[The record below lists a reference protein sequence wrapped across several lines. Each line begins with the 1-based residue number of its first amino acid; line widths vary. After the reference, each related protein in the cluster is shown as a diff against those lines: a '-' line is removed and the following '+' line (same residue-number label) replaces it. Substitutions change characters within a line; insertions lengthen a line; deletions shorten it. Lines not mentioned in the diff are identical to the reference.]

1 MADAA
6 IIASNGDPR
15 ALLVRDLAS
24 IGATAA
30 MARALAELLRP
41 ADTVLL
47 RGDLGAGK
55 TTLVRMLATALGASE
70 RDIASPTFVL
80 AHEYRAV
87 RASDARTKS
96 PIARIIHIDA
106 YRVSSSD
113 DLEAAGWDQM
123 FDARTRT
130 PTPIASGGSIAI
142 IEWPDRLPPESLAP
156 AELLLAITLEASGEH
171 ARRMT
176 LSIPAAWSARPE
188 AAMIRDRPPIQ
199 CRTTGTWVAPTSE
212 TYPFASERA
221 RLADLHGWLSEG
233 YRTTREIKEGEE

>member
-1 MADAA
+1 MSTDATT
-6 IIASNGDPR
+6 ITRELKS
-15 ALLVRDLAS
+15 VE
-24 IGATAA
+24 ATGA

-41 ADTVLL
+41 GDTVLL

-55 TTLVRMLATALGASE
+55 TTLVRMLAIALGASE

-80 AHEYRAV
+80 AHEYRTTHAGK
-87 RASDARTKS
+87 ARTA

-106 YRVSSSD
+106 YRVTSSD

-130 PTPIASGGSIAI
+130 PTPVAQGGSVAI
-142 IEWPDRLPPESLAP
+142 IEWPDRLPPGSLAP
-156 AELLLAITLEASGEH
+156 AESLLTITLEASGETS
-171 ARRMT
+171 RRMT
-176 LSIPAAWSARPE
+176 LSIPPDWNARPE
-188 AAMIRDRPPIQ
+188 ATMIRDLPPIQ
-199 CRTTGTWVAPTSE
+199 CRTTGTWVPPTSE

-233 YRTTREIKEGEE
+233 YKTTREIKEGEE

>member
-1 MADAA
+1 MTDANN
-6 IIASNGDPR
+6 IASSGSTP
-15 ALLVRDLAS
+15 ALITRTLPSVE
-24 IGATAA
+24 ATGA

-41 ADTVLL
+41 GDTVLV

-55 TTLVRMLATALGASE
+55 TTLIRMLAIALGASE

-80 AHEYRAV
+80 AHEYLVTHAGK
-87 RASDARTKS
+87 ARTA

-106 YRVSSSD
+106 YRVTSSD

-130 PTPIASGGSIAI
+130 PTPIARGGSVAI
-142 IEWPDRLPPESLAP
+142 IEWPDRLPPGSLGSP
-156 AELLLAITLEASGEH
+156 ETLLAITLEASGET

-176 LSIPAAWSARPE
+176 LSIPASWSTRPD
-188 AAMIRDRPPIQ
+188 APLIRDLPPIQ

-233 YRTTREIKEGEE
+233 YKTTREIKEGEE